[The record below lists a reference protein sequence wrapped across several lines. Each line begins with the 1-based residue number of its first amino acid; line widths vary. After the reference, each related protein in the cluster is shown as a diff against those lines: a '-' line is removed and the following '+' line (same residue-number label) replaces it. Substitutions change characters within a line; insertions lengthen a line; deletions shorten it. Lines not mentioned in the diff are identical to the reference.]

1 MQSALIAGMN
11 AKFHSSL
18 TKIGQFT
25 ARHVGQ
31 HGDPL
36 DRHTGVGLRDYTRN
50 PWYTYPDTTATFSLL
65 MVFQLGKKP
74 QLKQF
79 EFPFPS

>member
-1 MQSALIAGMN
+1 MQSALIVEKN

-36 DRHTGVGLRDYTRN
+36 DRQTSLRLRDYTRN
-50 PWYTYPDTTATFSLL
+50 PWHTRLDTPDLFSVDGFLA
-65 MVFQLGKKP
+65 GKKVSARA
-74 QLKQF
+74 KGTDA
-79 EFPFPS
+79 